1 MALVW
6 QPQEQAYMQL
16 CQLLSDY
23 QKPGANN
30 LEFVQPFFCILL
42 PTVMH
47 EHCWVLLTV
56 AQNACWGLKH
66 VLTGFWQ
73 RGWRDLKG

>member
-23 QKPGANN
+23 QKPGANQG
-30 LEFVQPFFCILL
+30 LVSCQSKICTAFLL
-42 PTVMH
+42 H
-47 EHCWVLLTV
+47 FAANCHARALLGV
-56 AQNACWGLKH
+56 ADRGTECMQCVALAEACADR
-66 VLTGFWQ
+66 V
-73 RGWRDLKG
+73 